1 MYVVCLLYCMFIDIV
16 KKYLIII
23 ITVMNFVL
31 KSIMFRMCHIL
42 LKLQVIFCQ
51 MKTPTDQ
58 NVVES
63 LYTQDDTLRQSQ
75 VSYSMISDL
84 YQCSKN

>member
-1 MYVVCLLYCMFIDIV
+1 MSYFV
-16 KKYLIII
+16 K
-23 ITVMNFVL
+23 TASDF
-31 KSIMFRMCHIL
+31 F
-42 LKLQVIFCQ
+42 Q